1 MDAAQ
6 TSIVVDASGAIG
18 EAVMQNTTRRGG
30 TVFSLDR
37 RKPGFQLGRFV
48 HVDVGDGNLS
58 ETHLNTSKIL

>member
-1 MDAAQ
+1 
-6 TSIVVDASGAIG
+6 
-18 EAVMQNTTRRGG
+18 MQNTTRRGG